1 MDKQIIYAYTAG
13 IIDGEGTITLTKI
26 HSSNEFRYPVV
37 SVSSTTYSFLEYLK
51 LHFGGTI
58 TPIKVKSNCK
68 PAWHWVLRGNKV
80 ISLLS
85 NIQPYLLEPN
95 KLYRA
100 NLIIENYTKLTPRNG
115 KYTDELRKAKHDFEN
130 NFFLN

>member
-68 PAWHWVLRGNKV
+68 PA
-80 ISLLS
+80 
-85 NIQPYLLEPN
+85 
-95 KLYRA
+95 
-100 NLIIENYTKLTPRNG
+100 
-115 KYTDELRKAKHDFEN
+115 
-130 NFFLN
+130 